1 MSSYTFILIHSPLVG
16 PYTWRP
22 VANVL
27 QARGHTAIVP
37 KLLDNPHAT
46 NPYWQQEVASVIDQ
60 LDVQTLQAP
69 VILVAHSGA
78 GVLLPAIR
86 HAINHPI
93 SLCIFVDAGLP
104 PEHSQSRLDTMHAED
119 SAWASAL
126 ELELMAGTRYPDWTD
141 SQLQDIIPDAA
152 VRQRLLSEVQPRD
165 KTFFMERIPVF
176 DGWKAAMCAYL
187 GLSETYKLYYQEAVR
202 QGWQTQWIESS
213 HFYMLVNPSTV
224 ADVLIGFSDATRN

>member
-93 SLCIFVDAGLP
+93 SLCIFVDAG
-104 PEHSQSRLDTMHAED
+104 RLC
-119 SAWASAL
+119 
-126 ELELMAGTRYPDWTD
+126 R
-141 SQLQDIIPDAA
+141 
-152 VRQRLLSEVQPRD
+152 
-165 KTFFMERIPVF
+165 K
-176 DGWKAAMCAYL
+176 
-187 GLSETYKLYYQEAVR
+187 KLH
-202 QGWQTQWIESS
+202 GWIESKVRLKNNQGQDGRD
-213 HFYMLVNPSTV
+213 Y
-224 ADVLIGFSDATRN
+224 